1 MMARQWKK
9 NGEVT
14 RRKADS
20 ISERAFHADTTK
32 EGDSPCIPIEYPRP
46 IIVTCIIFQVQ
57 THRAR
62 YSSNIEPF
70 FCGEQGPLCKADAV
84 F

>member
-32 EGDSPCIPIEYPRP
+32 AGDLPYIPIEYPGHK
-46 IIVTCIIFQVQ
+46 IVTCII
-57 THRAR
+57 
-62 YSSNIEPF
+62 
-70 FCGEQGPLCKADAV
+70 L
-84 F
+84 

>member
-1 MMARQWKK
+1 MFVFLYQIPRPLLTVTERKRRRETMMARQWKK

-32 EGDSPCIPIEYPRP
+32 AGDLPYIPIE
-46 IIVTCIIFQVQ
+46 
-57 THRAR
+57 
-62 YSSNIEPF
+62 
-70 FCGEQGPLCKADAV
+70 
-84 F
+84 